1 MIRKSLLLTALAVL
15 GFAAGNMVRPSRASA
30 TQACEWN
37 VCNTES
43 GNCSTTDVNKNCR
56 ETTPSGCQSSAC
68 TN

>member
-15 GFAAGNMVRPSRASA
+15 RFEDGKMERTSRAYA

-56 ETTPSGCQSSAC
+56 ETTPSGWQSSSC
-68 TN
+68 TT